1 MNKVFSSSSHP
12 SSGSTL
18 YHPNAGS
25 PGWASEHTPWLEGSM
40 VIPPTSIP
48 KNHTDPHRRKAKAV
62 FVALAR
68 NSDLWSMLES
78 MKQMEDRFNHWAG
91 YDWVFLN
98 DEPFDDIFKQYVTQL
113 PHEMV
118 LHLLLSISTYF
129 IFSSRL
135 QVYPSLDIPEMP
147 LRPHPSI

>member
-1 MNKVFSSSSHP
+1 
-12 SSGSTL
+12 
-18 YHPNAGS
+18 
-25 PGWASEHTPWLEGSM
+25 M

-98 DEPFDDIFKQYVTQL
+98 DEPFDDIFKQYVSL
-113 PHEMV
+113 VVSSGPPHLDSLLNSPFV
-118 LHLLLSISTYF
+118 FRLLLSDTLK
-129 IFSSRL
+129 R
-135 QVYPSLDIPEMP
+135 
-147 LRPHPSI
+147 

>member
-1 MNKVFSSSSHP
+1 VLLNEYLKAWRANLFSVLQFGLHLLLSLTSSTYSHHTKMNKIFSSSSHP
-12 SSGSTL
+12 TSGSTL
-18 YHPNAGS
+18 YHPNAGA

-98 DEPFDDIFKQYVTQL
+98 DEPFDDIFKQYVL
-113 PHEMV
+113 
-118 LHLLLSISTYF
+118 
-129 IFSSRL
+129 
-135 QVYPSLDIPEMP
+135 
-147 LRPHPSI
+147 